1 MSPRIRFAITLAI
14 ALVVMAL
21 PALAREPECAT
32 GSHAEI
38 RACLDRLTASVEAEL
53 QRMEARLASRIALWD
68 AEPPDV
74 RRALQLLDVDRKAYR
89 AYRAAQCELQ
99 ASAAA
104 GGNGAGD
111 LRAMCMIEQD
121 RVRIALLRAQL
132 DRFELAD

>member
-14 ALVVMAL
+14 ALAVMAL
-21 PALAREPECAT
+21 PSLAWEPECAT

-89 AYRAAQCELQ
+89 AYRAARCELQ